1 MTGLAIAT
9 LVVPAVTAWI
19 VIAILRRSR
28 LARPLADIPNERSLH
43 ASPTPRVGGLGLIIA
58 ALPVVAWVG
67 DAEIAILAACA
78 ALLAVVSIFDD
89 VRSLPISVRLPA
101 HAAAAT
107 VAILAIAGPARAHG
121 GLGVVEAAVAIVAIV
136 WMTNLYNFMDGSDG
150 LAGGMT
156 VIGFGALALA
166 AASAREWPL
175 AAACAAIASAG
186 AGFLAHNFPPARVF
200 LGDAGSIPLGFLA
213 AALGLHGTL
222 VDAWPLAFP
231 LIVFSPFIAD
241 ATATLARRVLRGEAF
256 WRAHRSH
263 YYQRLVLAG
272 WSRRR
277 LALAAYAVMAAA
289 AVSAWALRPA
299 EANVR
304 FAIIACWVALYAV
317 LFLAIERR
325 VRPVAPDPGPSHGI

>member
-1 MTGLAIAT
+1 MTGLALAT
-9 LVVPAVTAWI
+9 LVVPAVVAWI
-19 VIAILRRSR
+19 AIAILRRSR
-28 LARPLADIPNERSLH
+28 LAMPLADIPNERSLH
-43 ASPTPRVGGLGLIIA
+43 SNPTPRVGGLGLVIA
-58 ALPVVAWVG
+58 ALPIAAWAG
-67 DAEIAILAACA
+67 DAPVATLAACA
-78 ALLAVVSIFDD
+78 ALLAVISAFDD

-213 AALGLHGTL
+213 ATLGLHGTL
-222 VDAWPLAFP
+222 VEAWPLAFP

-241 ATATLARRVLRGEAF
+241 ATATLARRVLRGETF

-277 LALAAYAVMAAA
+277 LALVAYALMIAAA
-289 AVSAWALRPA
+289 ASAWSLRSA
-299 EANVR
+299 EASAR
-304 FAIIACWVALYAV
+304 FAIIAAWMALYAIV
-317 LFLAIERR
+317 FLAIERR
-325 VRPVAPDPGPSHGI
+325 VRPVAPDPGPSHGV